1 MQPGGNMKKT
11 AFLLTFFVMFL
22 MMTPLQS
29 FPEQKSLKIGT
40 FPIPLMVESPD
51 SGVFIDLVKEIAKR
65 ADVKL
70 EIVVEPPKRTIAN
83 FESGALGCFFPA
95 LDVSVPK
102 KVEASSEIYTKKDF
116 AFVLKSKPVPK
127 SVFDIEGKT
136 VGLTLGYPYV
146 DEIAKNPKIKIDF
159 ASSDELNIKKLVYG
173 RFDAFIVEEKS
184 GLKALENEK
193 VRDQV
198 AYDKNFPLSQ
208 QKVYFA
214 FQPGDEGKALAFK
227 FSEVLDS
234 MKKDG
239 TLAAIMKKA
248 E

>member
-1 MQPGGNMKKT
+1 MKKSIL
-11 AFLLTFFVMFL
+11 ALLFLAMFVMI
-22 MMTPLQS
+22 TPLKS
-29 FPEQKSLKIGT
+29 FSEQKSLKIGT
-40 FPIPLMVESPD
+40 FPIPLMVESSE

-70 EIVVEPPKRTIAN
+70 EIVVAPPKRTIAS
-83 FESGALGCFFPA
+83 FESGALDCFFPA

-116 AFVLKSKPVPK
+116 AFVLKTKPVPK
-127 SVFDIEGKT
+127 SVSDIEGKT

-146 DEIAKNPKIKIDF
+146 DEIAKNPKIKADF
-159 ASSDELNIKKLVYG
+159 ANTDELNVKKLVNG
-173 RFDAFIVEEKS
+173 RFDVFVVEEKS
-184 GLKALENEK
+184 GLKAIENENA
-193 VRDQV
+193 RDQV
-198 AYDKNFPLSQ
+198 IYDPKSPLSQ

-214 FQPGDEGKALAFK
+214 FQPGDEGKALAGK
-227 FSEVLDS
+227 FSDALDA

-239 TLAAIMKKA
+239 TFAAVMKKA

>member
-1 MQPGGNMKKT
+1 MKKSIL
-11 AFLLTFFVMFL
+11 ALVLVVMYL
-22 MMTPLQS
+22 MMTPLKS
-29 FPEQKSLKIGT
+29 FSEQKSLKIGS
-40 FPIPLMVESPD
+40 FPIPLMVENPE

-70 EIVVEPPKRTIAN
+70 EIIVEPPKRTIAN
-83 FESGALGCFFPA
+83 FESGALDCFFPA

-116 AFVLKSKPVPK
+116 AFVLKTKPVPK
-127 SVFDIEGKT
+127 SVSDIEGKT

-146 DEIAKNPKIKIDF
+146 DEIAKNPKIKADF
-159 ASSDELNIKKLVYG
+159 ASTDELNVKKLVNG

-184 GLKALENEK
+184 GLKAIENEK

-198 AYDKNFPLSQ
+198 TYDPNAPLSQ
-208 QKVYFA
+208 QKAYFA
-214 FQPGDEGKALAFK
+214 FQPSDEGKVLASK
-227 FSEVLDS
+227 FSEALDS

-239 TLAAIMKKA
+239 TFAAIMKKA